1 MVDRGIMKAYR
12 DLFKWRWKNDHGEE
26 FYLLVFLNA
35 SNMNVC
41 MELEHVVD
49 AKTQTKRSGCMT
61 CWK

>member
-1 MVDRGIMKAYR
+1 MIMVRNFIY
-12 DLFKWRWKNDHGEE
+12 LF
-26 FYLLVFLNA
+26 FLNT

-61 CWK
+61 C